1 MAKKEKKE
9 RKLTPAELARRE
21 RYIEISER
29 LAEEGYKKTELTV
42 GVVKANILA
51 YIVMLPFVVAALI
64 IFFAVN
70 PIDGL
75 ETPSNLD
82 KYLMFLLGIIVL
94 AVVHEGI
101 HGLTWGI
108 FAEGHF
114 KSIQF
119 GIIWKMLTPYCACCS
134 PLKRWQYI
142 LGSAMPTIICGFGL
156 AAAATA
162 LADFL
167 MFALAELMIL
177 GGGGDFIIIC
187 KTLAYK
193 SGGGELLFYDHPYE
207 CGVAAFEKQ

>member
-1 MAKKEKKE
+1 MAKKE
-9 RKLTPAELARRE
+9 RKLTPAEVARRE
-21 RYIEISER
+21 RYIEISDR
-29 LAEEGYKKTELTV
+29 LAEDGYKKTELTV

-51 YIVMLPFVVAALI
+51 YIVMLPFAVALLI

-75 ETPSNLD
+75 DSSVTMK
-82 KYLMFLLGIIVL
+82 KYILFLLGIIIL
-94 AVVHEGI
+94 AVIHEGI
-101 HGLTWGI
+101 HGLTWGA
-108 FAEGHF
+108 FAEGHL

-119 GIIWKMLTPYCACCS
+119 GIIWKMLTPYCSCCS
-134 PLKRWQYI
+134 PLKRWQYV
-142 LGSAMPTIICGFGL
+142 LGSAMPTLILGFGL
-156 AAAATA
+156 AAVATA

-167 MFALAELMIL
+167 MFALAELMIF